1 MGMMDNAKTGL
12 INSIKNLLGR
22 GSHDDIGGADGISPV
37 KGGNTT
43 EIGKHGD
50 DGRGPGGDGTGTGDY
65 YYKKMIIERTR
76 KASYIDY
83 DLMDAEHPELSSSLD
98 VYADNCVAGEES
110 EEQRFAIDSEDE
122 KVKEVLTDINKRTRI
137 DQELWP
143 LTRDLCKY
151 GDEFEEIIVN
161 SAGLIVRLKA
171 LPQNEMFR
179 NEDQYGLLLEERA
192 FEQKDTATEK
202 VLAKF
207 EPWQIAHFRNRTSR
221 KGQYGTSIF
230 SPARRLFKQLQMM
243 EDGMVIGRLSR
254 SHMRYVYKIDVG
266 EMAPAEAEAHVESVK
281 RRIKKKRRLNPLTG
295 KFDVIS
301 NPMSAEEDM
310 FVGVRN
316 GSPAGVDTLEGTS
329 RLSAIKDVEYFQN
342 KMFTIVKVPKSWLG
356 LERDVNAKATL
367 CLTGDTKI
375 PLLDGRDV
383 QIADLSKEY
392 GNGEIFYVYSMDKD
406 LNITIGVAHSPKLS
420 IKMADVYTVTL
431 DNGETVRAT
440 ATHPFMKRDGTYC
453 NAKDLKAGDS
463 LMPLYRKLSD
473 GKIKGYEMILDLKT
487 EKYQYTH
494 QMSALWKGY
503 KKEHGYIIHHENV
516 DKRNN
521 APDNLKKMNA
531 QKHLDLHADSARE
544 FLNTPEVIAK
554 RNKSIRAR
562 FKNPDAKI
570 RQAKNFEGG
579 REKQIKACKSKKFR
593 AIRSKQMKEQFKAVG
608 SKILAWVKSSMCRQ
622 LASERMKKK
631 FKDPVFKAAWIAN
644 NPKTRHDASI
654 QHLIDTCKKHK
665 CTCMKMLVKRSCYSE
680 LLVRRLLRD
689 AEMTY
694 PEFAAQH
701 IEGGY
706 KLCRT
711 GLSGYTFGNRS
722 VTNHKVVSV
731 EYCGKEDVYDI
742 CVEEHHN
749 FALSAGVFVHNSGQ
763 EVQFARTIRR
773 IQHVSLKNGL
783 KKIYD
788 IGLLLQGYDLTKV
801 QYEILFPAIKTID
814 EVRKWQIEKSKAEV
828 AKIYG
833 VDIDIITDNFI
844 LKYFLGLTDEEIK
857 ELSAEREVESEKAK
871 KDAEA
876 ETAAQLKIAQAAIK
890 AGGQPEESVV
900 NLMRILNELKEVVA
914 MELEGKKYRMLTG
927 Q

>member
-83 DLMDAEHPELSSSLD
+83 DLMDAEHPELSCITGDTIVHCLDGDFTIRDLAENRADETFWVYSSDGNKIVIDTAYAPRLTYRKVPLLRVRYRSNNRWPHELKVTPDHKFMLRDGSMRMAQDLKCGDSLMPFNAWYAKGRRIVKDSDGRKLFASHLVFEQIAGRKIAKGNVAHHKDENKQNDIPVNLEEMDKAEHSRMHSTGNNYSLGVIWAHDDERVENHKQRMFGNDYKKDKPNSPEARKKMKKAHARRRELGLKRDRVYGEPWNRKHITKEALIEAVEMTVNYKEAAAVLNISTAVFFRRVKKFNLKDEIDYNHTVVGIEDGGIDDVYDLTTARTHKFAANHIIISNSSLD
-98 VYADNCVAGEES
+98 VYADNCVAGEEP

-151 GDEFEEIIVN
+151 GDEFE
-161 SAGLIVRLKA
+161 
-171 LPQNEMFR
+171 
-179 NEDQYGLLLEERA
+179 
-192 FEQKDTATEK
+192 DTATEK

-329 RLSAIKDVEYFQN
+329 RLSLIKDVEYFQN

-367 CLTGDTKI
+367 
-375 PLLDGRDV
+375 
-383 QIADLSKEY
+383 
-392 GNGEIFYVYSMDKD
+392 
-406 LNITIGVAHSPKLS
+406 
-420 IKMADVYTVTL
+420 
-431 DNGETVRAT
+431 
-440 ATHPFMKRDGTYC
+440 
-453 NAKDLKAGDS
+453 
-463 LMPLYRKLSD
+463 
-473 GKIKGYEMILDLKT
+473 
-487 EKYQYTH
+487 
-494 QMSALWKGY
+494 
-503 KKEHGYIIHHENV
+503 
-516 DKRNN
+516 
-521 APDNLKKMNA
+521 
-531 QKHLDLHADSARE
+531 
-544 FLNTPEVIAK
+544 
-554 RNKSIRAR
+554 
-562 FKNPDAKI
+562 
-570 RQAKNFEGG
+570 
-579 REKQIKACKSKKFR
+579 
-593 AIRSKQMKEQFKAVG
+593 
-608 SKILAWVKSSMCRQ
+608 
-622 LASERMKKK
+622 
-631 FKDPVFKAAWIAN
+631 
-644 NPKTRHDASI
+644 
-654 QHLIDTCKKHK
+654 
-665 CTCMKMLVKRSCYSE
+665 
-680 LLVRRLLRD
+680 
-689 AEMTY
+689 
-694 PEFAAQH
+694 
-701 IEGGY
+701 
-706 KLCRT
+706 
-711 GLSGYTFGNRS
+711 
-722 VTNHKVVSV
+722 
-731 EYCGKEDVYDI
+731 
-742 CVEEHHN
+742 
-749 FALSAGVFVHNSGQ
+749 SGQ

-833 VDIDIITDNFI
+833 VDMGVLTDEFI
-844 LKYFLGLTDEEIK
+844 LSHFLNLTDEEIK
-857 ELSAEREVESEKAK
+857 GLNVDKEKESEKAK
-871 KDAEA
+871 KAAEA
-876 ETAAQLKIAQAAIK
+876 EIAAKIKIAQAASAVVPQQK
-890 AGGQPEESVV
+890 ESTVGFMHV
-900 NLMRILNELKEVVA
+900 LNELRDVVA
-914 MELEGKKYRMLTG
+914 MELEDKKYRKLTG

>member
-1 MGMMDNAKTGL
+1 MKKAHARRRELGL
-12 INSIKNLLGR
+12 KRDRVYGEPWNRKHITKEALIEAVEMTVNYKEAAAVLNISTAVFFRRVKKFNLK
-22 GSHDDIGGADGISPV
+22 D
-37 KGGNTT
+37 
-43 EIGKHGD
+43 E
-50 DGRGPGGDGTGTGDY
+50 
-65 YYKKMIIERTR
+65 
-76 KASYIDY
+76 IDY
-83 DLMDAEHPELSSSLD
+83 NHTVVGIEDGGIDDVYDLTTARTHKFAANHIIISNSSLD
-98 VYADNCVAGEES
+98 VYADNCVAGEEP

-161 SAGLIVRLKA
+161 SAGLVVRLKA

-329 RLSAIKDVEYFQN
+329 RLSLIKDVEYFQN

-367 CLTGDTKI
+367 
-375 PLLDGRDV
+375 
-383 QIADLSKEY
+383 
-392 GNGEIFYVYSMDKD
+392 
-406 LNITIGVAHSPKLS
+406 
-420 IKMADVYTVTL
+420 
-431 DNGETVRAT
+431 
-440 ATHPFMKRDGTYC
+440 
-453 NAKDLKAGDS
+453 
-463 LMPLYRKLSD
+463 
-473 GKIKGYEMILDLKT
+473 
-487 EKYQYTH
+487 
-494 QMSALWKGY
+494 
-503 KKEHGYIIHHENV
+503 
-516 DKRNN
+516 
-521 APDNLKKMNA
+521 
-531 QKHLDLHADSARE
+531 
-544 FLNTPEVIAK
+544 
-554 RNKSIRAR
+554 
-562 FKNPDAKI
+562 
-570 RQAKNFEGG
+570 
-579 REKQIKACKSKKFR
+579 
-593 AIRSKQMKEQFKAVG
+593 
-608 SKILAWVKSSMCRQ
+608 
-622 LASERMKKK
+622 
-631 FKDPVFKAAWIAN
+631 
-644 NPKTRHDASI
+644 
-654 QHLIDTCKKHK
+654 
-665 CTCMKMLVKRSCYSE
+665 
-680 LLVRRLLRD
+680 
-689 AEMTY
+689 
-694 PEFAAQH
+694 
-701 IEGGY
+701 
-706 KLCRT
+706 
-711 GLSGYTFGNRS
+711 
-722 VTNHKVVSV
+722 
-731 EYCGKEDVYDI
+731 
-742 CVEEHHN
+742 
-749 FALSAGVFVHNSGQ
+749 SGQ

-833 VDIDIITDNFI
+833 VDMGVLTDEFI
-844 LKYFLGLTDEEIK
+844 LSHFLNLTDEEIK
-857 ELSAEREVESEKAK
+857 GLNVDKEKESEKAK
-871 KDAEA
+871 KAAEA
-876 ETAAQLKIAQAAIK
+876 EIAAKIKIAQAASAVVPQQK
-890 AGGQPEESVV
+890 ESTVGFMHV
-900 NLMRILNELKEVVA
+900 LNELRDVVA
-914 MELEGKKYRMLTG
+914 MELEDKKYRKLTG